1 MKNMKRFL
9 TLCLALCMVL
19 SVAVFAEAGAPG
31 TIKEITYAGA
41 DYADG
46 DVNFALTYD
55 DATENGMYL
64 ILVLSEEG
72 TPKNG
77 NILYVNQ
84 VTADA
89 DGAYFE
95 NVYPT
100 EIGEEESYIYL
111 AGPEGYKPLGKIIP
125 NVADTDVT
133 VIPVGVGED
142 AYTVEGR
149 KVTVDY
155 ALPCKLGYEKADGT
169 YAAIVAEANGDGTYS
184 YNVPE
189 GIDEVVLV
197 VKGDVSGDGKL
208 LGPDIIQA
216 KAAQLGKLTVTELK
230 KFAADVSGDGKLLG
244 PDIIQAKAA
253 QLGKL
258 TLKW

>member
-19 SVAVFAEAGAPG
+19 SMAVFAEAGAPG
-31 TIKEITYAGA
+31 TIKEITADGA
-41 DYADG
+41 DYDDG
-46 DVNFALTYD
+46 DVKFALTYD

-111 AGPEGYKPLGKIIP
+111 AGTDMEYTKLGKIIP
-125 NVADTDVT
+125 NVEEST
-133 VIPVGVGED
+133 VM
-142 AYTVEGR
+142 
-149 KVTVDY
+149 
-155 ALPCKLGYEKADGT
+155 
-169 YAAIVAEANGDGTYS
+169 
-184 YNVPE
+184 
-189 GIDEVVLV
+189 
-197 VKGDVSGDGKL
+197 KGDVTGDGKVNMADVTAIRRWL
-208 LGPDIIQA
+208 IDAEKYP
-216 KAAQLGKLTVTELK
+216 LTVEVDGDVTADGK
-230 KFAADVSGDGKLLG
+230 INMADVTSIRRWLIDSTKY
-244 PDIIQAKAA
+244 PFK
-253 QLGKL
+253 
-258 TLKW
+258 

>member
-31 TIKEITYAGA
+31 TIKEITYTGA
-41 DYADG
+41 DYDDG
-46 DVNFALTYD
+46 DVKFALTYD

-111 AGPEGYKPLGKIIP
+111 AGTDMEYTKLGKIIP
-125 NVADTDVT
+125 NVEEST
-133 VIPVGVGED
+133 VM
-142 AYTVEGR
+142 
-149 KVTVDY
+149 
-155 ALPCKLGYEKADGT
+155 
-169 YAAIVAEANGDGTYS
+169 
-184 YNVPE
+184 
-189 GIDEVVLV
+189 
-197 VKGDVSGDGKL
+197 KGDVTGDGKVNMADVTAIRRWL
-208 LGPDIIQA
+208 IDAEKYP
-216 KAAQLGKLTVTELK
+216 LTVEDAGDVTADGK
-230 KFAADVSGDGKLLG
+230 INMADVTSIRRWLIDSTKY
-244 PDIIQAKAA
+244 PFK
-253 QLGKL
+253 
-258 TLKW
+258 

>member
-19 SVAVFAEAGAPG
+19 SMAVFAEASAPG
-31 TIKEITYAGA
+31 TIKEITADGA
-41 DYADG
+41 DYDDG
-46 DVNFALTYD
+46 DVKFALTYD

-111 AGPEGYKPLGKIIP
+111 AGTDMEYTKLGKIIP
-125 NVADTDVT
+125 NVEEST
-133 VIPVGVGED
+133 VM
-142 AYTVEGR
+142 
-149 KVTVDY
+149 
-155 ALPCKLGYEKADGT
+155 
-169 YAAIVAEANGDGTYS
+169 
-184 YNVPE
+184 
-189 GIDEVVLV
+189 
-197 VKGDVSGDGKL
+197 KGDVTAIRRWLIDAEKYPLTVEDAGDVTADGK
-208 LGPDIIQA
+208 INM
-216 KAAQLGKLTVTELK
+216 
-230 KFAADVSGDGKLLG
+230 ADVTSIRRWLIDSTKY
-244 PDIIQAKAA
+244 PFK
-253 QLGKL
+253 
-258 TLKW
+258 

>member
-31 TIKEITYAGA
+31 TIKEITADGA
-41 DYADG
+41 DYENG

-111 AGPEGYKPLGKIIP
+111 AGTDMEYTKLGKIIP
-125 NVADTDVT
+125 NV
-133 VIPVGVGED
+133 E
-142 AYTVEGR
+142 
-149 KVTVDY
+149 
-155 ALPCKLGYEKADGT
+155 
-169 YAAIVAEANGDGTYS
+169 
-184 YNVPE
+184 
-189 GIDEVVLV
+189 EVVPPPV
-197 VKGDVSGDGKL
+197 TGMKGDVDVDGDVDANDVTALLRHVGGIESITNATGLANGEVDGDGELTASDVTTL
-208 LGPDIIQA
+208 LRH
-216 KAAQLGKLTVTELK
+216 
-230 KFAADVSGDGKLLG
+230 VSGVE
-244 PDIIQAKAA
+244 
-253 QLGKL
+253 
-258 TLKW
+258 TWN

>member
-31 TIKEITYAGA
+31 TIKEITADGA
-41 DYADG
+41 DYDDG

-111 AGPEGYKPLGKIIP
+111 AGTDMEYTKLGKIIP
-125 NVADTDVT
+125 NVEEV
-133 VIPVGVGED
+133 
-142 AYTVEGR
+142 
-149 KVTVDY
+149 
-155 ALPCKLGYEKADGT
+155 LPTAGM
-169 YAAIVAEANGDGTYS
+169 
-184 YNVPE
+184 
-189 GIDEVVLV
+189 
-197 VKGDVSGDGKL
+197 KGDVDL
-208 LGPDIIQA
+208 DEDVDMDDVVALMCHVL
-216 KAAQLGKLTVTELK
+216 KAATIADETALANGEVTNDDALSMDDVVKIMCYVLK
-230 KFAADVSGDGKLLG
+230 AISSLD
-244 PDIIQAKAA
+244 
-253 QLGKL
+253 
-258 TLKW
+258 

>member
-1 MKNMKRFL
+1 MKRFL

-31 TIKEITYAGA
+31 TIKEITADGA
-41 DYADG
+41 DYDDG

-111 AGPEGYKPLGKIIP
+111 AGTDMEYTKLGKIIP
-125 NVADTDVT
+125 NVEEST
-133 VIPVGVGED
+133 VM
-142 AYTVEGR
+142 
-149 KVTVDY
+149 
-155 ALPCKLGYEKADGT
+155 
-169 YAAIVAEANGDGTYS
+169 
-184 YNVPE
+184 
-189 GIDEVVLV
+189 
-197 VKGDVSGDGKL
+197 KGDVTGDGKVNMADVTAIRRWL
-208 LGPDIIQA
+208 IDAEKYP
-216 KAAQLGKLTVTELK
+216 LTVEDAGDVTADGK
-230 KFAADVSGDGKLLG
+230 INMADVTSIRRWLIDSTKY
-244 PDIIQAKAA
+244 PFK
-253 QLGKL
+253 
-258 TLKW
+258 

>member
-31 TIKEITYAGA
+31 TIKEITADGA
-41 DYADG
+41 DYDDG

-111 AGPEGYKPLGKIIP
+111 AGTGMEYTKLGKIIP
-125 NVADTDVT
+125 NVEEST
-133 VIPVGVGED
+133 VM
-142 AYTVEGR
+142 
-149 KVTVDY
+149 
-155 ALPCKLGYEKADGT
+155 
-169 YAAIVAEANGDGTYS
+169 
-184 YNVPE
+184 
-189 GIDEVVLV
+189 
-197 VKGDVSGDGKL
+197 KGDVTGDGKVNMADVTAIRRWL
-208 LGPDIIQA
+208 IDAEKYP
-216 KAAQLGKLTVTELK
+216 LTVEDAGDVTADGK
-230 KFAADVSGDGKLLG
+230 INMADVTSIRRWLIDSTKY
-244 PDIIQAKAA
+244 PFK
-253 QLGKL
+253 
-258 TLKW
+258 

>member
-31 TIKEITYAGA
+31 TIKEITADGA
-41 DYADG
+41 DYDDG

-55 DATENGMYL
+55 DATENDMYL

-111 AGPEGYKPLGKIIP
+111 AGTDMEYTKLGKIIP
-125 NVADTDVT
+125 NVEEV
-133 VIPVGVGED
+133 
-142 AYTVEGR
+142 
-149 KVTVDY
+149 
-155 ALPCKLGYEKADGT
+155 LPPAGM
-169 YAAIVAEANGDGTYS
+169 
-184 YNVPE
+184 
-189 GIDEVVLV
+189 
-197 VKGDVSGDGKL
+197 KGDVDL
-208 LGPDIIQA
+208 DEDVDMDDVVALMCHVL
-216 KAAQLGKLTVTELK
+216 KAATIADETALANGEVTNDDALSMDDVVKIMCYVLK
-230 KFAADVSGDGKLLG
+230 AISSLD
-244 PDIIQAKAA
+244 
-253 QLGKL
+253 
-258 TLKW
+258 

>member
-31 TIKEITYAGA
+31 TIKEITADGA
-41 DYADG
+41 DYDDG

-111 AGPEGYKPLGKIIP
+111 AGTDMEYTKLGKIIP
-125 NVADTDVT
+125 NVEEST
-133 VIPVGVGED
+133 VM
-142 AYTVEGR
+142 
-149 KVTVDY
+149 
-155 ALPCKLGYEKADGT
+155 
-169 YAAIVAEANGDGTYS
+169 
-184 YNVPE
+184 
-189 GIDEVVLV
+189 
-197 VKGDVSGDGKL
+197 KGDVTGDGKVNMADVTAIRRWL
-208 LGPDIIQA
+208 IDAEKYP
-216 KAAQLGKLTVTELK
+216 LTVEDAGDVTADGK
-230 KFAADVSGDGKLLG
+230 INMADVTSIRRWLIDSTKY
-244 PDIIQAKAA
+244 PFK
-253 QLGKL
+253 
-258 TLKW
+258 

>member
-31 TIKEITYAGA
+31 TIKEITADGA
-41 DYADG
+41 DYDDG
-46 DVNFALTYD
+46 DVNFSLLYEEAV
-55 DATENGMYL
+55 ENGMYL

-111 AGPEGYKPLGKIIP
+111 AGTDMEYTQLGKIIP
-125 NVADTDVT
+125 NVEEST
-133 VIPVGVGED
+133 VM
-142 AYTVEGR
+142 
-149 KVTVDY
+149 
-155 ALPCKLGYEKADGT
+155 
-169 YAAIVAEANGDGTYS
+169 
-184 YNVPE
+184 
-189 GIDEVVLV
+189 
-197 VKGDVSGDGKL
+197 KGDVTGDGKVNMADVTAIRRWL
-208 LGPDIIQA
+208 IDAEKYP
-216 KAAQLGKLTVTELK
+216 LTVEDAGDVTADGK
-230 KFAADVSGDGKLLG
+230 INMADVTSIRRWLIDSTKY
-244 PDIIQAKAA
+244 PFK
-253 QLGKL
+253 
-258 TLKW
+258 

>member
-31 TIKEITYAGA
+31 TIKEITYTGA

-55 DATENGMYL
+55 EATENGMYL
-64 ILVLSEEG
+64 ILVLTEDNSV
-72 TPKNG
+72 PKNG

-111 AGPEGYKPLGKIIP
+111 AGTGMEYTKLGKIVP
-125 NVADTDVT
+125 NVEEST
-133 VIPVGVGED
+133 VM
-142 AYTVEGR
+142 
-149 KVTVDY
+149 
-155 ALPCKLGYEKADGT
+155 
-169 YAAIVAEANGDGTYS
+169 
-184 YNVPE
+184 
-189 GIDEVVLV
+189 
-197 VKGDVSGDGKL
+197 KGDVTGDGKVNMADVIAIRRYL
-208 LGPDIIQA
+208 VNKEKYP
-216 KAAQLGKLTVTELK
+216 LTVYDAGDVTADEKINMADAIGIRRYLINKDKYPLK
-230 KFAADVSGDGKLLG
+230 
-244 PDIIQAKAA
+244 
-253 QLGKL
+253 
-258 TLKW
+258 

>member
-19 SVAVFAEAGAPG
+19 SMAVFAEAGAPG
-31 TIKEITYAGA
+31 TIKEITADGA
-41 DYADG
+41 DYDDG
-46 DVNFALTYD
+46 DVKFALTYD
-55 DATENGMYL
+55 AATETGMYL

-111 AGPEGYKPLGKIIP
+111 AGTDMEYTKLGKIIR
-125 NVADTDVT
+125 NVEEST
-133 VIPVGVGED
+133 VM
-142 AYTVEGR
+142 
-149 KVTVDY
+149 
-155 ALPCKLGYEKADGT
+155 
-169 YAAIVAEANGDGTYS
+169 
-184 YNVPE
+184 
-189 GIDEVVLV
+189 
-197 VKGDVSGDGKL
+197 KGDVTGDG
-208 LGPDIIQA
+208 
-216 KAAQLGKLTVTELK
+216 
-230 KFAADVSGDGKLLG
+230 
-244 PDIIQAKAA
+244 
-253 QLGKL
+253 
-258 TLKW
+258 

>member
-19 SVAVFAEAGAPG
+19 SMAVFAEAGAPG
-31 TIKEITYAGA
+31 TIKEITADGA
-41 DYADG
+41 DYDDG
-46 DVNFALTYD
+46 DVKFALTYD

-111 AGPEGYKPLGKIIP
+111 AGTDMEYTKLGKIIP
-125 NVADTDVT
+125 NVEEST
-133 VIPVGVGED
+133 VM
-142 AYTVEGR
+142 
-149 KVTVDY
+149 
-155 ALPCKLGYEKADGT
+155 
-169 YAAIVAEANGDGTYS
+169 
-184 YNVPE
+184 
-189 GIDEVVLV
+189 
-197 VKGDVSGDGKL
+197 KGDVTGDGKVNMADVTAIRRWL
-208 LGPDIIQA
+208 IDAEKYP
-216 KAAQLGKLTVTELK
+216 LTVEDAGDVTADGK
-230 KFAADVSGDGKLLG
+230 INMADVTSIRRWLIDSTKY
-244 PDIIQAKAA
+244 PFK
-253 QLGKL
+253 
-258 TLKW
+258 

>member
-31 TIKEITYAGA
+31 TIKEITYTGA
-41 DYADG
+41 DYDDG

-64 ILVLSEEG
+64 ILVLSEDG

-111 AGPEGYKPLGKIIP
+111 AGTGMEYTKLGKIIP
-125 NVADTDVT
+125 NVEEV
-133 VIPVGVGED
+133 
-142 AYTVEGR
+142 
-149 KVTVDY
+149 
-155 ALPCKLGYEKADGT
+155 LPPAGM
-169 YAAIVAEANGDGTYS
+169 
-184 YNVPE
+184 
-189 GIDEVVLV
+189 
-197 VKGDVSGDGKL
+197 KGDVDVDGDVDANDVTALLRHVGGIESITNATGLANGEVDGDGELTASDVTTL
-208 LGPDIIQA
+208 LRH
-216 KAAQLGKLTVTELK
+216 
-230 KFAADVSGDGKLLG
+230 VSGVE
-244 PDIIQAKAA
+244 
-253 QLGKL
+253 
-258 TLKW
+258 TWN

>member
-31 TIKEITYAGA
+31 TIKEITADGA
-41 DYADG
+41 DYDDG

-64 ILVLSEEG
+64 ILVLSEKG

-111 AGPEGYKPLGKIIP
+111 AGTDMKYTQLGKIIP
-125 NVADTDVT
+125 NVEEST
-133 VIPVGVGED
+133 VM
-142 AYTVEGR
+142 
-149 KVTVDY
+149 
-155 ALPCKLGYEKADGT
+155 
-169 YAAIVAEANGDGTYS
+169 
-184 YNVPE
+184 
-189 GIDEVVLV
+189 
-197 VKGDVSGDGKL
+197 KGDVTGDGKVNMADVTAIRRWL
-208 LGPDIIQA
+208 IDAEKYP
-216 KAAQLGKLTVTELK
+216 LTVEDAGDVTADGK
-230 KFAADVSGDGKLLG
+230 INMADVTSIRRWLIDSTKY
-244 PDIIQAKAA
+244 PFK
-253 QLGKL
+253 
-258 TLKW
+258 

>member
-9 TLCLALCMVL
+9 TLCLALCVVL

-31 TIKEITYAGA
+31 TIKEITYTGA

-55 DATENGMYL
+55 EATENGMYL
-64 ILVLSEEG
+64 ILVLTEDNSV
-72 TPKNG
+72 PKNG

-111 AGPEGYKPLGKIIP
+111 AGTGMEYTKLGKIVP
-125 NVADTDVT
+125 NVEEST
-133 VIPVGVGED
+133 VM
-142 AYTVEGR
+142 
-149 KVTVDY
+149 
-155 ALPCKLGYEKADGT
+155 
-169 YAAIVAEANGDGTYS
+169 
-184 YNVPE
+184 
-189 GIDEVVLV
+189 
-197 VKGDVSGDGKL
+197 KGDVTGDGKVNMADVIAIRRYL
-208 LGPDIIQA
+208 VNKEKYP
-216 KAAQLGKLTVTELK
+216 LTVYDAGDVTADEKINMADAIAIRRYLVNKDKYPLK
-230 KFAADVSGDGKLLG
+230 
-244 PDIIQAKAA
+244 
-253 QLGKL
+253 
-258 TLKW
+258 

>member
-19 SVAVFAEAGAPG
+19 SVAVFAETGAPG
-31 TIKEITYAGA
+31 TIKEITADGA
-41 DYADG
+41 DYDDG
-46 DVNFALTYD
+46 DVKFALTYD

-64 ILVLSEEG
+64 ILVLSEDG

-111 AGPEGYKPLGKIIP
+111 AGTDMEYTKLGKIIP
-125 NVADTDVT
+125 NV
-133 VIPVGVGED
+133 E
-142 AYTVEGR
+142 
-149 KVTVDY
+149 
-155 ALPCKLGYEKADGT
+155 
-169 YAAIVAEANGDGTYS
+169 
-184 YNVPE
+184 
-189 GIDEVVLV
+189 EVVPPPV
-197 VKGDVSGDGKL
+197 TGMKGDVDVDGDVDANDVTALLRHVGGIESITNATGLANGEVDGDGELTASDVTTL
-208 LGPDIIQA
+208 LRH
-216 KAAQLGKLTVTELK
+216 
-230 KFAADVSGDGKLLG
+230 VSGVE
-244 PDIIQAKAA
+244 
-253 QLGKL
+253 
-258 TLKW
+258 TWN

>member
-31 TIKEITYAGA
+31 TIKEITADGA
-41 DYADG
+41 DYDDG

-111 AGPEGYKPLGKIIP
+111 AGPEGYKPLGEIIP
-125 NVADTDVT
+125 NVV
-133 VIPVGVGED
+133 VGM
-142 AYTVEGR
+142 
-149 KVTVDY
+149 
-155 ALPCKLGYEKADGT
+155 
-169 YAAIVAEANGDGTYS
+169 
-184 YNVPE
+184 
-189 GIDEVVLV
+189 
-197 VKGDVSGDGKL
+197 KGDVDLSGFVDMDDVIDLLRHVAEMTEITDEVALSNGEVTGNTELDMDDVIKL
-208 LGPDIIQA
+208 LRYVAEMIPSLD
-216 KAAQLGKLTVTELK
+216 
-230 KFAADVSGDGKLLG
+230 
-244 PDIIQAKAA
+244 
-253 QLGKL
+253 
-258 TLKW
+258 

>member
-19 SVAVFAEAGAPG
+19 SMAVFAEAGAPG
-31 TIKEITYAGA
+31 TIKEITADGA
-41 DYADG
+41 DYDDG

-111 AGPEGYKPLGKIIP
+111 AGTDMEYTKLGKIIP
-125 NVADTDVT
+125 NVEEST
-133 VIPVGVGED
+133 VM
-142 AYTVEGR
+142 
-149 KVTVDY
+149 
-155 ALPCKLGYEKADGT
+155 
-169 YAAIVAEANGDGTYS
+169 
-184 YNVPE
+184 
-189 GIDEVVLV
+189 
-197 VKGDVSGDGKL
+197 KGDVTGDGKVNMADVTAIRRWL
-208 LGPDIIQA
+208 IDAEKYP
-216 KAAQLGKLTVTELK
+216 LTVEDAGDVTADGK
-230 KFAADVSGDGKLLG
+230 INMADVTSIRRWLIDSTKY
-244 PDIIQAKAA
+244 PFK
-253 QLGKL
+253 
-258 TLKW
+258 

>member
-31 TIKEITYAGA
+31 TIKEITADGA
-41 DYADG
+41 DYDDG

-111 AGPEGYKPLGKIIP
+111 AGTDMEYTKLGKIIP
-125 NVADTDVT
+125 NVEEV
-133 VIPVGVGED
+133 
-142 AYTVEGR
+142 
-149 KVTVDY
+149 
-155 ALPCKLGYEKADGT
+155 LPPAGM
-169 YAAIVAEANGDGTYS
+169 
-184 YNVPE
+184 
-189 GIDEVVLV
+189 
-197 VKGDVSGDGKL
+197 KGDVDL
-208 LGPDIIQA
+208 DEDVDMDDVVALMCHVL
-216 KAAQLGKLTVTELK
+216 KAATIADETALANGEVTNDDALSMDDVVKIMCYVLK
-230 KFAADVSGDGKLLG
+230 AISSLD
-244 PDIIQAKAA
+244 
-253 QLGKL
+253 
-258 TLKW
+258 

>member
-31 TIKEITYAGA
+31 TIKEITADGA
-41 DYADG
+41 DYDDG
-46 DVNFALTYD
+46 GVNFALTYD

-84 VTADA
+84 VTADE

-100 EIGEEESYIYL
+100 EIGEETSYIYI
-111 AGPEGYKPLGKIIP
+111 AGPEGYKPLGEIIP
-125 NVADTDVT
+125 NVV
-133 VIPVGVGED
+133 VGM
-142 AYTVEGR
+142 
-149 KVTVDY
+149 
-155 ALPCKLGYEKADGT
+155 
-169 YAAIVAEANGDGTYS
+169 
-184 YNVPE
+184 
-189 GIDEVVLV
+189 
-197 VKGDVSGDGKL
+197 KGDVDLNEVVDMDDVIELLRHVVRMITITDDVALDNAEVTGDTDLDMDDVIDILRYVVKMIDT
-208 LGPDIIQA
+208 LG
-216 KAAQLGKLTVTELK
+216 
-230 KFAADVSGDGKLLG
+230 
-244 PDIIQAKAA
+244 
-253 QLGKL
+253 
-258 TLKW
+258 

>member
-31 TIKEITYAGA
+31 TIKEITADGA
-41 DYADG
+41 DYDDG
-46 DVNFALTYD
+46 DVKFALTYD

-111 AGPEGYKPLGKIIP
+111 AGTDMEYTKLGKIIP
-125 NVADTDVT
+125 NVEEST
-133 VIPVGVGED
+133 VM
-142 AYTVEGR
+142 
-149 KVTVDY
+149 
-155 ALPCKLGYEKADGT
+155 
-169 YAAIVAEANGDGTYS
+169 
-184 YNVPE
+184 
-189 GIDEVVLV
+189 
-197 VKGDVSGDGKL
+197 KGDVTGDGKVNMADVTAIRRWL
-208 LGPDIIQA
+208 IDAEKYP
-216 KAAQLGKLTVTELK
+216 LTVEDAGDVTADGK
-230 KFAADVSGDGKLLG
+230 INMADVTSIRRWLIDSTKY
-244 PDIIQAKAA
+244 PFK
-253 QLGKL
+253 
-258 TLKW
+258 

>member
-31 TIKEITYAGA
+31 TIKEITYTGA
-41 DYADG
+41 DYDDG

-100 EIGEEESYIYL
+100 KIGEEESYIYL
-111 AGPEGYKPLGKIIP
+111 AGTGMEYTKLGKIIP
-125 NVADTDVT
+125 NVEEV
-133 VIPVGVGED
+133 
-142 AYTVEGR
+142 
-149 KVTVDY
+149 
-155 ALPCKLGYEKADGT
+155 LPPAGM
-169 YAAIVAEANGDGTYS
+169 
-184 YNVPE
+184 
-189 GIDEVVLV
+189 
-197 VKGDVSGDGKL
+197 KGDVDL
-208 LGPDIIQA
+208 DEDVDMDDVVALMCHVL
-216 KAAQLGKLTVTELK
+216 KAATIADETALANGEVTNDDALSMDDVVKIMCYVLK
-230 KFAADVSGDGKLLG
+230 AISSLD
-244 PDIIQAKAA
+244 
-253 QLGKL
+253 
-258 TLKW
+258 

>member
-19 SVAVFAEAGAPG
+19 SVAAFAETGKPG
-31 TIKEITYAGA
+31 TIKEITADGA
-41 DYADG
+41 DYEKG
-46 DVNFALTYD
+46 GVKFALTYD

-64 ILVLSEEG
+64 ILVLSEED

-111 AGPEGYKPLGKIIP
+111 AGTDMKYTKLGKIIP
-125 NVADTDVT
+125 NVEEST
-133 VIPVGVGED
+133 VM
-142 AYTVEGR
+142 
-149 KVTVDY
+149 
-155 ALPCKLGYEKADGT
+155 
-169 YAAIVAEANGDGTYS
+169 
-184 YNVPE
+184 
-189 GIDEVVLV
+189 
-197 VKGDVSGDGKL
+197 KGDVTGDGKVNMADVTAIRRWL
-208 LGPDIIQA
+208 IDAEKYP
-216 KAAQLGKLTVTELK
+216 LTVEDAGDVTADGK
-230 KFAADVSGDGKLLG
+230 INMADVTSIRRWLIDSTKY
-244 PDIIQAKAA
+244 PFK
-253 QLGKL
+253 
-258 TLKW
+258 

>member
-1 MKNMKRFL
+1 MKKVKRFL

-19 SVAVFAEAGAPG
+19 SVAVFAEAGEPG
-31 TIKEITYAGA
+31 TIKEITADGA
-41 DYADG
+41 DYENG

-64 ILVLSEEG
+64 ILVLSEDG

-111 AGPEGYKPLGKIIP
+111 AGTGMEYTKLGKIVP
-125 NVADTDVT
+125 NVEEVVPPPVTGMKGDVDVDGDVDAGDVTTLLRHVAGIESITDPVGLANGEVNNDDELTAADVT
-133 VIPVGVGED
+133 VLL
-142 AYTVEGR
+142 R
-149 KVTVDY
+149 H
-155 ALPCKLGYEKADGT
+155 
-169 YAAIVAEANGDGTYS
+169 VA
-184 YNVPE
+184 
-189 GIDEVVLV
+189 GIE
-197 VKGDVSGDGKL
+197 
-208 LGPDIIQA
+208 
-216 KAAQLGKLTVTELK
+216 T
-230 KFAADVSGDGKLLG
+230 
-244 PDIIQAKAA
+244 
-253 QLGKL
+253 
-258 TLKW
+258 WN

>member
-31 TIKEITYAGA
+31 TIKEITYTGA
-41 DYADG
+41 DYDDG

-64 ILVLSEEG
+64 ILVLSEDG

-89 DGAYFE
+89 DGAHFE

-111 AGPEGYKPLGKIIP
+111 AGTGMEYTKLGKIIP
-125 NVADTDVT
+125 NVEEV
-133 VIPVGVGED
+133 
-142 AYTVEGR
+142 
-149 KVTVDY
+149 
-155 ALPCKLGYEKADGT
+155 LPPAGM
-169 YAAIVAEANGDGTYS
+169 
-184 YNVPE
+184 
-189 GIDEVVLV
+189 
-197 VKGDVSGDGKL
+197 KGDVDVDGDVDANDVTALLRHVGGIESITNATGLANGEVDGDGELTASDVTTL
-208 LGPDIIQA
+208 LRH
-216 KAAQLGKLTVTELK
+216 
-230 KFAADVSGDGKLLG
+230 VSGVE
-244 PDIIQAKAA
+244 
-253 QLGKL
+253 
-258 TLKW
+258 TWN

>member
-31 TIKEITYAGA
+31 TIKEITADGA
-41 DYADG
+41 DYDDG
-46 DVNFALTYD
+46 DVKFALTYD

-111 AGPEGYKPLGKIIP
+111 AGTGMEYTKLGKIIP
-125 NVADTDVT
+125 NVEEV
-133 VIPVGVGED
+133 
-142 AYTVEGR
+142 
-149 KVTVDY
+149 
-155 ALPCKLGYEKADGT
+155 LPPAGM
-169 YAAIVAEANGDGTYS
+169 
-184 YNVPE
+184 
-189 GIDEVVLV
+189 
-197 VKGDVSGDGKL
+197 KGDVDVDGDVDANDVTALLRHVGGIESITNATGLANGEVDGDGELTASDVTTL
-208 LGPDIIQA
+208 LRH
-216 KAAQLGKLTVTELK
+216 
-230 KFAADVSGDGKLLG
+230 VSGVE
-244 PDIIQAKAA
+244 
-253 QLGKL
+253 
-258 TLKW
+258 TWN

>member
-31 TIKEITYAGA
+31 TIKEITADGA
-41 DYADG
+41 DYDDG

-111 AGPEGYKPLGKIIP
+111 AGTDMEYTKLGKIIP
-125 NVADTDVT
+125 NV
-133 VIPVGVGED
+133 E
-142 AYTVEGR
+142 
-149 KVTVDY
+149 
-155 ALPCKLGYEKADGT
+155 
-169 YAAIVAEANGDGTYS
+169 
-184 YNVPE
+184 
-189 GIDEVVLV
+189 EVVPPPV
-197 VKGDVSGDGKL
+197 TGMKGDVDL
-208 LGPDIIQA
+208 DEDVDMDDVVALMCHVL
-216 KAAQLGKLTVTELK
+216 KAATIADETALANGEVTNDDALSMDDVVKIMCYVLK
-230 KFAADVSGDGKLLG
+230 AISSLD
-244 PDIIQAKAA
+244 
-253 QLGKL
+253 
-258 TLKW
+258 